1 MDPAKEKEVEDEY
14 LSSLMDLNVNSKPLI
29 NMLTML
35 AEDNMECGHVIVRAI
50 EKHLA
55 QVSFDVK
62 LPILYLIDSIVKN
75 VGAKYKQL
83 FAQNIVNIFCG
94 VFEKVNEK
102 VREKMFNLRQTWNDV
117 FPQTKLYALDVKVNV
132 MDSNWPI
139 TAKVVPKSVHVNP
152 NFLKNSE
159 TQAKEDLLK
168 QMQAKERELLEL
180 RQRKIE
186 LELLVTKK
194 KIAEQEKEIR
204 KGPSV
209 GVPSIAS
216 VAVNPSVMPPIASTA
231 MPTIQSHPAHQGGR
245 IRIAPVSSAMIQRP
259 RDPRLLKS
267 RATVEN
273 TAINNQQLV
282 TPSLTPIDILGNM
295 SATKS
300 LPRIPKYS
308 SSKSSRDHDERD
320 PRKRREKE
328 REESKGSKSSESISR
343 EKSRSSKSSSSS
355 VDRKKSSSSSSESPR
370 KSRDDDKKSSKSSS
384 FHHKSSHSRSHSSK
398 SSSKSTN
405 GENKMKEDVDL
416 RIMPVVDTDMRQL
429 QPQQA
434 TGESG
439 TTSDKLNKNKL
450 LNELLHDEDLKTSQ
464 DMMITTSN
472 NESETEPK
480 LCDTDLR
487 FVEPSKKRSMSNE
500 PLETE
505 PTIKKNKTETDT
517 LFGSEDV
524 DLRALNEKPNDPQPE
539 KKKTQ
544 KGKSKF
550 EELRDRLNASR
561 MAKPGIKILEEIQ
574 PMPITEN
581 GDLVKKNLHKKKQD
595 TKEPSPLPQTIAND
609 LNERIVHKEQSPPKI
624 ALPNMHT
631 QPPPKIEE
639 ERKDEVIDYGSMT
652 AAELRK
658 ATSVPTNTRKEKRKE
673 TKWSQPTMPP
683 AIPWMNVN
691 RPAPVSNVIPLPQH
705 FTNPW
710 ETNPM
715 VVAMQKQS
723 QMPLVVPQSPSQPI
737 LNNKM
742 RTLRLDGTRDH
753 LLRFYGEVAIIF
765 NELGEAHDIKF
776 SSGQSKVIIDDTYSA
791 ILDFNDTY
799 KPIIVDGILHQ
810 IKFGTPT
817 RELYI
822 DDHFYEC
829 YFNNQITQ
837 IILGDK
843 VRRIRIEGKAPEVKI
858 GIKRNDIVLGL
869 INMMIDAELMVPVF
883 LDTTLQYFEYK
894 GQIFTLQ
901 FADFFLSVIINNEP
915 FKVEFGGLPKNYILN
930 GQKHFI
936 RFTVLPDEV
945 SPGKVNMRGMRRTHL
960 FRNCK
965 SPPLIDAFPD
975 HMIHN
980 QIQSPM
986 DNMDISKLV
995 ENDMRVQPP
1004 QLPINTS
1011 TMPPNMIPGIGNE
1024 PSSLPDL
1031 NISELLQK
1039 LVATGIIGNN
1049 ANTAPASSSAPQTNE
1064 NKKDAIEKEE
1074 NRIPKSQPQ
1083 KEESKIIPVNLS
1095 RPETIKK
1102 RQQAIIDTL
1111 YSGLQCSSCGLRFPP
1126 EQTIKY
1132 SQHLDWHFRQNRRER
1147 DSKRK
1152 AHSRK
1157 WYYNQAD
1164 WIRYEE
1170 IEDLDDRGMNFF
1182 ETQQMEA
1189 MDQGEDSNG
1198 VPRSIGN
1205 QENTVVSCPA
1215 GPDDVNRC
1223 CNMCHDQFEQFF
1235 NEETEEWH
1243 LRSALKV
1250 EDKFF
1255 HPICYDDYKASL
1267 TLDESALNEMVN
1279 NSIANHNEDVEMT
1292 EDSILIVKE
1301 EKLEEKSEITANGDD
1316 DDVIVLPPEEPV
1328 ITEIPDETE
1337 PEQSENIEEENQTLN
1352 ATDDDVMIQEPKIE
1366 TQIVNDD
1373 DDDEL
1378 NQSTSEETSQPL
1390 IVKIKEEPKDDG
1402 YEDEVNEEDPFIE
1415 VTSINE
1421 DLMLDDAPQ
1430 HSPFQPSALDENAI
1444 FDESSLI
1451 MSQASP
1457 HNLVDDFLDDENN
1470 SRPDSN
1476 GGIGAFVGGNKKL
1489 KIVLSS
1495 LVQNNITHKN
1505 LSSNSNNVNIEQNDN
1520 SNIDSIN
1527 KLVDSNSIDLHGAED
1542 RPNCDENNQDDTELS
1557 YKLKP
1562 HLQGFKFEKNSIPV
1576 KRGIETSGLCSIM

>member
-35 AEDNMECGHVIVRAI
+35 AEDNMECAHVIVRAI

-75 VGAKYKQL
+75 VGDKYKQL

-159 TQAKEDLLK
+159 KQAKEDLLK

-204 KGPSV
+204 KPSA
-209 GVPSIAS
+209 GVPSLSS
-216 VAVNPSVMPPIASTA
+216 VAVNPSMIPPIASTA
-231 MPTIQSHPAHQGGR
+231 IPTMQSHPGHHGGR
-245 IRIAPVSSAMIQRP
+245 IRITPVSSAMIQRP

-273 TAINNQQLV
+273 TAVNNQQLM
-282 TPSLTPIDILGNM
+282 TPSLTSIDILGNM
-295 SATKS
+295 SATKL

-308 SSKSSRDHDERD
+308 SSKSSREHDERD
-320 PRKRREKE
+320 PRKRRE
-328 REESKGSKSSESISR
+328 REELKGSKSSELTSR
-343 EKSRSSKSSSSS
+343 EKSRSLKSSSSS

-370 KSRDDDKKSSKSSS
+370 KSRDDDKKASKSGSS
-384 FHHKSSHSRSHSSK
+384 HHKSSHSRSHSSK
-398 SSSKSTN
+398 SSTKSTN
-405 GENKMKEDVDL
+405 GENKGKEDVDL
-416 RIMPVVDTDMRQL
+416 RIMPVLDTDMRQQQ
-429 QPQQA
+429 QPQQ
-434 TGESG
+434 GEGEEENS

-450 LNELLHDEDLKTSQ
+450 LNELLHDEDMKTSQ

-472 NESETEPK
+472 NEESETEPK

-505 PTIKKNKTETDT
+505 PTNKKNKTETDT

-524 DLRALNEKPNDPQPE
+524 DLRALNEKPNEPQPE

-544 KGKSKF
+544 KGKSF

-561 MAKPGIKILEEIQ
+561 RAKPGIKILEEIQ
-574 PMPITEN
+574 PMPINEN
-581 GDLVKKNLHKKKQD
+581 GELNKKNLNKKKHE
-595 TKEPSPLPQTIAND
+595 TKETLTLSQTIAND
-609 LNERIVHKEQSPPKI
+609 MNERKESPPKI
-624 ALPNMHT
+624 ILPNIHT
-631 QPPPKIEE
+631 QLPPKIED
-639 ERKDEVIDYGSMT
+639 ERKEEVIDYGSMT

-658 ATSVPTNTRKEKRKE
+658 ATSVPTNIRKEKRKE

-691 RPAPVSNVIPLPQH
+691 RQAPVPNMIPLPQH

-723 QMPLVVPQSPSQPI
+723 QMPLVVPQSPSQPV

-776 SSGQSKVIIDDTYSA
+776 SSGQSKVVIDDAYSA
-791 ILDFNDTY
+791 FLDFNDSY

-829 YFNNQITQ
+829 YFNNQPTQ

-901 FADFFLSVIINNEP
+901 FADFFLSVIINNDP

-945 SPGKVNMRGMRRTHL
+945 NPGKVNMRGMRRTHL

-965 SPPLIDAFPD
+965 SPPLMDAIPD
-975 HMIHN
+975 HLMHTKLPP
-980 QIQSPM
+980 PM
-986 DNMDISKLV
+986 DNNMDISKLV

-1024 PSSLPDL
+1024 TSMPDL

-1049 ANTAPASSSAPQTNE
+1049 ANAGQSSSSAQQTNE
-1064 NKKDAIEKEE
+1064 NNKNKKDVAEKDDS
-1074 NRIPKSQPQ
+1074 RVQKSQPQ
-1083 KEESKIIPVNLS
+1083 KEEVRIIPVNLN

-1111 YSGLQCSSCGLRFPP
+1111 YSGLQCSSCGLRFPL
-1126 EQTIKY
+1126 EQSIKY

-1147 DSKRK
+1147 DSKQK

-1170 IEDLDDRGMNFF
+1170 IEDLDERGMNFF

-1198 VPRSIGN
+1198 VPRSMGN
-1205 QENTVVSCPA
+1205 QESAIISCA
-1215 GPDDVNRC
+1215 AAADDVNRSC
-1223 CNMCHDQFEQFF
+1223 DMCHDRFEQFF

-1243 LRSALKV
+1243 LRSAIKV
-1250 EDKFF
+1250 EEKFF

-1267 TLDESALNEMVN
+1267 TLDESAMNEIVN
-1279 NSIANHNEDVEMT
+1279 DSNVNQNEDIDMT
-1292 EDSILIVKE
+1292 EDGIVIVKE
-1301 EKLEEKSEITANGDD
+1301 EKSAVKSDNTINGDD
-1316 DDVIVLPPEEPV
+1316 DDVIVLPQEEPV

-1337 PEQSENIEEENQTLN
+1337 TEQGEKKEQDENHMPNV
-1352 ATDDDVMIQEPKIE
+1352 TDDDVMIQEPKIE

-1378 NQSTSEETSQPL
+1378 NRGTLQETSHPF

-1402 YEDEVNEEDPFIE
+1402 YEDEVNEEDPFVE

-1421 DLMLDDAPQ
+1421 DDLMLDDAPT
-1430 HSPFQPSALDENAI
+1430 HSPFHPATLDENAI

-1495 LVQNNITHKN
+1495 LVQNNLTNKN
-1505 LSSNSNNVNIEQNDN
+1505 LSNNVNTEQNDN

-1527 KLVDSNSIDLHGAED
+1527 KLVDSNSVDLHGAED